1 MRHKEVWKRLGAWT
15 LAFSMVAGSCP
26 SMALAE
32 EADQQIVDVE
42 ELSDQEQAGE
52 IPSGETSVEDVPE
65 DSFTAAPADES
76 TEEPAEFTCEEVE
89 DVDLL
94 SDNAGEP
101 AEGENPAE
109 GEEPDDGG
117 FVHYELYTEYASGDW
132 HMFPGSEMKIFTAV
146 SEWYDDNEGDGGD
159 GEVINL
165 AETEPDVD
173 TGNGDTGNG
182 DAGNG
187 DGENAIEYELELYN
201 GLKDGTAYDSSLI
214 DVTINPKDNSLLVKA
229 KEGAEGGTDICI
241 QAFAGTG
248 EERRLL
254 ATNQVWVEVRSAY
267 DVLAP
272 QKLLDDNSELGA
284 GQQLDLS
291 GLQVLHYTVGAEVP
305 QVREDVRFRLV
316 EPDENMWYVKKNV
329 SEGATDFPVL
339 YRKTADDADIYIVAE
354 AKNDAGE
361 WKEICGREYSFD
373 CLDYDMYFENLRGDD
388 DGNYTFVYDNEE
400 NYCVKFGVYKL
411 GCNGEYYYV
420 RWSVGKIQ
428 EDTEKDSFIPYI
440 GTDETAFWKS
450 EGNMLYINGAR
461 FAKAYQ
467 ELESAG
473 ITCSVSGK
481 GSFVAEGN
489 SARAVMLAKCQQAV
503 RTAVQ
508 QARLAGA
515 DLPTILAWVQEEC
528 NEEGLQP

>member
-52 IPSGETSVEDVPE
+52 VSQAEEMPSGETSVEDVEDVPE

-101 AEGENPAE
+101 AEGE
-109 GEEPDDGG
+109 EPDDGG
-117 FVHYELYTEYASGDW
+117 SVHYELYTEYASGDW
-132 HMFPGSEMKIFTAV
+132 HMFPGSEMKIFTSV

-201 GLKDGTAYDSSLI
+201 GLEDGTPYDSSLI
-214 DVTINPKDNSLLVKA
+214 DVTINPEDNSLLVKA
-229 KEGAEGGTDICI
+229 KEGADGGTDICI
-241 QAFAGTG
+241 QAVTGTG
-248 EERRLL
+248 EEKRTL

-272 QKLLDDNSELGA
+272 QKLLDDNSELCA
-284 GQQLDLS
+284 GKQLDLS
-291 GLQVLHYTVGAEVP
+291 GLQVLHYIVGAEVP

-354 AKNDAGE
+354 AKNDAGVWE
-361 WKEICGREYSFD
+361 EICSRDYSFD
-373 CLDYDMYFENLRGDD
+373 CLDYDMYFENLRGDE

-428 EDTEKDSFIPYI
+428 
-440 GTDETAFWKS
+440 
-450 EGNMLYINGAR
+450 
-461 FAKAYQ
+461 
-467 ELESAG
+467 
-473 ITCSVSGK
+473 
-481 GSFVAEGN
+481 
-489 SARAVMLAKCQQAV
+489 
-503 RTAVQ
+503 
-508 QARLAGA
+508 
-515 DLPTILAWVQEEC
+515 
-528 NEEGLQP
+528 

>member
-42 ELSDQEQAGE
+42 EFSDQEQAGE
-52 IPSGETSVEDVPE
+52 VSQAEEMPSGETSVEDVEDVPE

-94 SDNAGEP
+94 SDNAGDSV
-101 AEGENPAE
+101 EGENPAE

-117 FVHYELYTEYASGDW
+117 SVHYELYAEYESGDW
-132 HMFPGSEMKIFTAV
+132 HMFPGSEMKIFTSV

-229 KEGAEGGTDICI
+229 KEGADGGTDICI
-241 QAFAGTG
+241 QAVTGTG
-248 EERRLL
+248 EEKRTL

-272 QKLLDDNSELGA
+272 QKLLDDNSELCA
-284 GQQLDLS
+284 GKQLDLS
-291 GLQVLHYTVGAEVP
+291 GLQVLHYIVGAEVP

-388 DGNYTFVYDNEE
+388 DGNYTFVY
-400 NYCVKFGVYKL
+400 
-411 GCNGEYYYV
+411 
-420 RWSVGKIQ
+420 
-428 EDTEKDSFIPYI
+428 
-440 GTDETAFWKS
+440 
-450 EGNMLYINGAR
+450 
-461 FAKAYQ
+461 
-467 ELESAG
+467 
-473 ITCSVSGK
+473 
-481 GSFVAEGN
+481 
-489 SARAVMLAKCQQAV
+489 
-503 RTAVQ
+503 
-508 QARLAGA
+508 
-515 DLPTILAWVQEEC
+515 
-528 NEEGLQP
+528 